1 MPLVALEDGYAGGV
15 VIQTS
20 SKPSFFRTAVQPKMI
35 GLLVLFMAMAAVCGR
50 LGVWQLDRA
59 YERANLTK
67 EHEIAEA
74 ASQKA
79 VPLGSVLSPQTTF
92 PGDLV
97 SKEVQV
103 TGVFEPGLDLL
114 IPGRLVNEAPAVL
127 VLSALRV
134 QDDGTGGKS
143 WEALSGAPV
152 LPVIRGAIPAT
163 AINDQGQ
170 IDPAWADKIVPT
182 SQPVEITG
190 WLQASEAKGVQDF
203 GPGQTDSISSAHLA
217 NTWGGPIYGG
227 YLVAKQMSP
236 TDSADISGMP
246 RPTIEGGDGVNMQNF
261 FYALQWWVFG
271 LFAFALW
278 VRLVRDNARKASTEH
293 PVNPFDKVDAAKSN
307 ANPFD
312 RVDKP

>member
-1 MPLVALEDGYAGGV
+1 MA
-15 VIQTS
+15 IKTS
-20 SKPSFFRTAVQPKMI
+20 SNTSFLRTAVQPKMI

-67 EHEIAEA
+67 QHEIAEA
-74 ASQKA
+74 TNLDS
-79 VPLGSVLSPQTTF
+79 VPLGEVLAPQTTF

-97 SKEVQV
+97 SKEVKV
-103 TGVFEPGLDLL
+103 TGTFEPGTELL
-114 IPGRLVNEAPAVL
+114 LPGRLVNNEPAVL

-134 QDDGTGGKS
+134 QEDGTGGKS
-143 WEALSGAPV
+143 WEDLSGPPILPV
-152 LPVIRGAIPAT
+152 LRGAVPVS
-163 AINDQGQ
+163 AIDAQGQ
-170 IDPAWADKIVPT
+170 IDPVWAAKIVPA
-182 SQPVEITG
+182 SGPVEITG

-217 NTWGGPIYGG
+217 NVWGGPIYGG
-227 YLVAKQMSP
+227 YLVAKEMTPSD
-236 TDSADISGMP
+236 TADISGLP

-278 VRLVRDNARKASTEH
+278 VRLVRDNARRTSTEH
-293 PVNPFDKVDAAKSN
+293 PVNPFDKVDAAGSN

-312 RVDKP
+312 RVDKVKDQSVPD